1 MVFCPECGKENSDED
16 KFCKSCGKNLEDS
29 ENNSKDKKELDK
41 NQQTSKNNENLN
53 SDNKTLLLPL
63 LLGVIGVFIGIIE
76 GLNCPAILGWE
87 NIVCEMTSAI
97 LGGCLG
103 IFLYRFKKEYFIA
116 GIQFILTGILMMFFL
131 GNMAL
136 IGGIIFIIS
145 GILAIFITKKLNADN
160 KKLYILPVA
169 TVVIIFLI
177 ILVMAGLN
185 ISEENALSDSV
196 SIDNVN
202 NSIELSYGYY
212 DGNVKGDI
220 HFNKT
225 IDYISMEMIFL
236 DENGKVLTKTYPLDV
251 SNVEEG
257 KTYQFDGFYMEK
269 EKPYT
274 AEIILK
280 NDISSDEPFYSQNIT
295 LN

>member
-131 GNMAL
+131 YA
-136 IGGIIFIIS
+136 
-145 GILAIFITKKLNADN
+145 
-160 KKLYILPVA
+160 
-169 TVVIIFLI
+169 
-177 ILVMAGLN
+177 
-185 ISEENALSDSV
+185 
-196 SIDNVN
+196 
-202 NSIELSYGYY
+202 
-212 DGNVKGDI
+212 
-220 HFNKT
+220 
-225 IDYISMEMIFL
+225 
-236 DENGKVLTKTYPLDV
+236 
-251 SNVEEG
+251 
-257 KTYQFDGFYMEK
+257 
-269 EKPYT
+269 
-274 AEIILK
+274 
-280 NDISSDEPFYSQNIT
+280 ISSK
-295 LN
+295 